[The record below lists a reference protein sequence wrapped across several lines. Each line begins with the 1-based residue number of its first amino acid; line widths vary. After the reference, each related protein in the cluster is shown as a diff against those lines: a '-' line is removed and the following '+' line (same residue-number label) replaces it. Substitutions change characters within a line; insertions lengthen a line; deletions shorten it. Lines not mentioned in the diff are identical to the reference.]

1 MTNERNQGIPGH
13 AGRHAGAPAQGN
25 NPRARAAAP
34 QPGHAQKASMTSQLS
49 QALPMLEV
57 DEMAAPMGAPVIT
70 FDHVTKTYPAQPKK
84 PALSDVTLQIFAGEF
99 IFLVG
104 HSGSGKSTFIRLL
117 TREIKPTSGKIYVA
131 DKDLTT
137 MRNWRVPYLRRNI
150 GCVFQDFKLLPNKTV
165 FENVAFALEVIGKS
179 RHVIK
184 TQVPEVLRLVGL
196 SDKLNSYPDQLSG
209 GQQQRVSI
217 ARAIVNRP
225 PLLICDEPTGNLD
238 PQTSRGIMD
247 LLKRINRTGTT
258 VLVATHDREMVD
270 NMRRR
275 VIALDRGISP
285 ATRTGGCTASM
296 SSLFYFFKES
306 LQGFARNLST
316 TLGSIITIFLSLLII
331 GVFLVGGTI
340 VERLVSSIEDEVSI
354 TAYVAD
360 DAPQESIDAVTAM
373 IQGMDGVESVGFT
386 TKEQAL
392 ENFSNSMTTNPE
404 IIEQLDGTNP
414 LPASIDVSLA
424 DPQKVDEIA
433 AAIEADE
440 TFRSI
445 CDEPDNPADSLKYG
459 QKTVDRLF
467 SVTKYVRYLGVAL
480 VLLLVFIALV
490 FINNTIRLAIM
501 ARRKEIAIMRLVG
514 ASNGFIRGPFLME
527 GALHALIGSLLAVG
541 VLQVLRMYGIPKL
554 QSALSFLSLDVSG
567 NTYIMIYI
575 VLVVAGLVIGLLGS
589 AFAMRR
595 YLKV

>member
-25 NPRARAAAP
+25 NPRARAVAP

-131 DKDLTT
+131 DEDLTT

-225 PLLICDEPTGNLD
+225 PLLICD
-238 PQTSRGIMD
+238 
-247 LLKRINRTGTT
+247 
-258 VLVATHDREMVD
+258 
-270 NMRRR
+270 
-275 VIALDRGISP
+275 
-285 ATRTGGCTASM
+285 
-296 SSLFYFFKES
+296 
-306 LQGFARNLST
+306 
-316 TLGSIITIFLSLLII
+316 
-331 GVFLVGGTI
+331 
-340 VERLVSSIEDEVSI
+340 
-354 TAYVAD
+354 
-360 DAPQESIDAVTAM
+360 
-373 IQGMDGVESVGFT
+373 
-386 TKEQAL
+386 
-392 ENFSNSMTTNPE
+392 
-404 IIEQLDGTNP
+404 
-414 LPASIDVSLA
+414 
-424 DPQKVDEIA
+424 
-433 AAIEADE
+433 
-440 TFRSI
+440 
-445 CDEPDNPADSLKYG
+445 
-459 QKTVDRLF
+459 
-467 SVTKYVRYLGVAL
+467 
-480 VLLLVFIALV
+480 
-490 FINNTIRLAIM
+490 
-501 ARRKEIAIMRLVG
+501 
-514 ASNGFIRGPFLME
+514 
-527 GALHALIGSLLAVG
+527 
-541 VLQVLRMYGIPKL
+541 
-554 QSALSFLSLDVSG
+554 
-567 NTYIMIYI
+567 
-575 VLVVAGLVIGLLGS
+575 
-589 AFAMRR
+589 
-595 YLKV
+595 